1 MGERIFLVDAMAFAF
16 RSFHAIK
23 ATLTDRGG
31 RPTNAVYGFTRI
43 LMKLL
48 REHNPTH
55 IAVVFDAPGPT
66 FRDELFP
73 EYKATRRE
81 TPPELKEQFPRMH
94 EVVRDMSL
102 PLLCVPGVEADDV
115 IGTLARRAEA
125 AGLEAVLVS
134 GDKDLLQLVSDRVR
148 MFDPGKG
155 ESGVWYGP
163 DEVRERF
170 GTDPAHVVDAL
181 ALIGD
186 TADNVPGVRGIGD
199 KTAQKLMAQYGSL
212 EGLYEHLDDLKG
224 KQRENLENDRDQAY
238 KSRVLVTIKTD
249 VALPESLEDLV
260 RAPWDPERLGARF
273 LELGFDS
280 LAAETGAPAPEKE
293 ETPADYHLVLD
304 RATLDRAL
312 AEMRAAG
319 GFAVDTET
327 TSIDPM
333 LAALVGVSLSAAPGT
348 GYYIPVRHTPE
359 ALTIRTRRFSASHV

>member
-125 AGLEAVLVS
+125 AGME
-134 GDKDLLQLVSDRVR
+134 DR
-148 MFDPGKG
+148 K
-155 ESGVWYGP
+155 S
-163 DEVRERF
+163 
-170 GTDPAHVVDAL
+170 VV
-181 ALIGD
+181 
-186 TADNVPGVRGIGD
+186 
-199 KTAQKLMAQYGSL
+199 
-212 EGLYEHLDDLKG
+212 
-224 KQRENLENDRDQAY
+224 
-238 KSRVLVTIKTD
+238 
-249 VALPESLEDLV
+249 
-260 RAPWDPERLGARF
+260 
-273 LELGFDS
+273 
-280 LAAETGAPAPEKE
+280 
-293 ETPADYHLVLD
+293 
-304 RATLDRAL
+304 
-312 AEMRAAG
+312 
-319 GFAVDTET
+319 
-327 TSIDPM
+327 
-333 LAALVGVSLSAAPGT
+333 
-348 GYYIPVRHTPE
+348 
-359 ALTIRTRRFSASHV
+359 